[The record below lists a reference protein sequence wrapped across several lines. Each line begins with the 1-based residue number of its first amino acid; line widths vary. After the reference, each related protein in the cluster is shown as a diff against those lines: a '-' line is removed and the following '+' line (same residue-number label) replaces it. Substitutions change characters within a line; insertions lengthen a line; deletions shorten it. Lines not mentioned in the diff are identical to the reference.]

1 MPMRGIPTSSAGV
14 FNGSYRDTLIPTL
27 RSRRRRPRLEGR
39 YELLADHFIEL
50 LLRGEVAL
58 ASADLQVFLVGGDFD
73 GAVAAI
79 RVEVGG
85 LIGDDIL
92 ASKLVFDGSE
102 GVSDVLHLEREEGA
116 AAGCFGELFESF
128 VAAEDEAAVVSG
140 DGVDDHL
147 GALRHF
153 DGLSFRDFAL
163 IVLAV
168 AENDDGL
175 ADGVFGFIFQQFV
188 VTGLVDRVEEGSAA
202 AILQVV
208 DASREQLNV
217 VGEILAHL
225 KVRIE
230 TDDVGL
236 IET

>member
-73 GAVAAI
+73 GAVAAVG
-79 RVEVGG
+79 VEVGG
-85 LIGDDIL
+85 LVGDDIL
-92 ASKLVFDGSE
+92 AAEFIFDGGE
-102 GVSDVLHLEREEGA
+102 GVRDIFHLEGEEGA
-116 AAGCFGELFESF
+116 AAGGFGKLFESF
-128 VAAEDEAAVVSG
+128 VAAQNEAAVIGG
-140 DGVDDHL
+140 DGVDDDFSS
-147 GALRHF
+147 LRHL
-153 DGLSFRDFAL
+153 DGLSLTDFAL

-175 ADGVFGFIFQQFV
+175 ADGMFVFILQQFV
-188 VTGLVDRVEEGSAA
+188 VTGLINRVEEGRAA
-202 AILQVV
+202 AVLQVV
-208 DASREQLNV
+208 D
-217 VGEILAHL
+217 
-225 KVRIE
+225 
-230 TDDVGL
+230 
-236 IET
+236 